1 MRRVGKLVV
10 LRLLLG
16 YKWGISP
23 MFPPACR
30 YVPSCSEYAM
40 EAVERYGAVRGGL
53 MALWRVLRCHPFAAG
68 GYDPVVKV
76 GAGYEGATTL
86 PQGLKPALIAGEA
99 SQRLKRCATQNLS
112 HPNLSHQNLGHQ
124 ILKRQDLRQQNLN
137 QQNLSHPS
145 LRHPRSSPPKISCAT
160 QNPNE
165 SFDGATLT
173 RGAI

>member
-1 MRRVGKLVV
+1 MRRVVKLVV
-10 LRLLLG
+10 LQLLRG

-40 EAVERYGAVRGGL
+40 EAVERYGAVRGGV

-86 PQGLKPALIAGEA
+86 PQGLKPAFIEGD
-99 SQRLKRCATQNLS
+99 SSHRLKRCATQNLS
-112 HPNLSHQNLGHQ
+112 HP
-124 ILKRQDLRQQNLN
+124 
-137 QQNLSHPS
+137 
-145 LRHPRSSPPKISCAT
+145 RSSPPNISCAT

-165 SFDGATLT
+165 SFDGAALT